1 VTDGAEVF
9 QDRGFV
15 LIPRTLIRAGSLSLT
30 VLLTIASAN
39 LGIAQGSAPGSAAGQ
54 RSMVEPTS
62 APRFADPASLLD
74 QLPSVAQSS
83 FIQNVLLIL
92 LTAAV
97 IGLAAPHIKAG
108 MDLRYLREQK
118 RHKNELSRQSKLI
131 EQNIGLLNGYK
142 DSLWQFYYVYARATY
157 DFAFAADEG
166 KFDQLKSEYEKA
178 VWLALL
184 DFRRTISGAIY
195 LVPEAHYRH
204 LLDLFDDLIRKE
216 AELSLRMQTRTRS
229 SREDWRNYHENVS
242 RELSTRFDEEILFL
256 AHELRLNA

>member
-1 VTDGAEVF
+1 MTDGAEVF
-9 QDRGFV
+9 QGQRLWAD
-15 LIPRTLIRAGSLSLT
+15 PRTIIRAGSLSLT

-74 QLPSVAQSS
+74 QLPSVAQSR
-83 FIQNVLLIL
+83 FVQNALLIL

-97 IGLAAPHIKAG
+97 IGLAAPRIKAG

-118 RHKNELSRQSKLI
+118 RHENELSRQSKLI
-131 EQNIGLLNGYK
+131 EQKIRLLNGYR
-142 DSLWQFYYVYARATY
+142 DSLWQFYYVYTRATY
-157 DFAFAADEG
+157 DFAFAGDEG
-166 KFDQLKSEYEKA
+166 KFDELRSEYEKA
-178 VWLALL
+178 AWLALL
-184 DFRRTISGAIY
+184 EFRRTISGAIY

-216 AELSLRMQTRTRS
+216 AELALRMQTRTRIL
-229 SREDWRNYHENVS
+229 SRG
-242 RELSTRFDEEILFL
+242 L
-256 AHELRLNA
+256 A